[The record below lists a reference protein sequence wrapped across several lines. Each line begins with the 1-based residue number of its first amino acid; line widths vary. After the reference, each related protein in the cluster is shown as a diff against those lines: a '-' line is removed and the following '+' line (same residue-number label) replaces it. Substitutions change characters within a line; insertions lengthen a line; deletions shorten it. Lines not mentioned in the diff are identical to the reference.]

1 MMRKLILAAIAA
13 GTALVAVSP
22 AMAAQGCGPGGHRD
36 YAGYCRPN
44 GPGPG
49 PGPAIVAGPLV
60 IGTYYPHR
68 GWWDG
73 QHYWMHREHWR
84 GGWRYH

>member
-1 MMRKLILAAIAA
+1 MRKFVLAALAA
-13 GTALVAVSP
+13 CATLAAVNP

-44 GPGPG
+44 GPPPVVVGPG
-49 PGPAIVAGPLV
+49 PVV
-60 IGTYYPHR
+60 IGAYYPHR

-73 QHYWMHREHWR
+73 HHYWMHREHWR